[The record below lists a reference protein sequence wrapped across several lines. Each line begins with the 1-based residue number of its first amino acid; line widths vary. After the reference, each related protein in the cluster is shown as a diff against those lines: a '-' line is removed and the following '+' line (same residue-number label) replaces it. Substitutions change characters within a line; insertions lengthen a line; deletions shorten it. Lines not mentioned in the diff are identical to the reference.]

1 MRLPCHCMLYFKAS
15 LLNILDIKSF
25 TSVYCKCKLFYVN
38 TGIQRIMISESMATY
53 QKDLQMQQGMKI
65 ESQPETQSGSLS
77 ILFYLSKKRQKTGAL
92 EPKVTDIL
100 RENTQRE
107 VQQREYPMTTVTN
120 IISSQMVS
128 RTLLMGDFRST

>member
-1 MRLPCHCMLYFKAS
+1 
-15 LLNILDIKSF
+15 
-25 TSVYCKCKLFYVN
+25 
-38 TGIQRIMISESMATY
+38 
-53 QKDLQMQQGMKI
+53 MKI

-107 VQQREYPMTTVTN
+107 VQQPEYPMTTVTN
-120 IISSQMVS
+120 IISSQMVN
-128 RTLLMGDFRST
+128 RTLLMGDFRSTETI